1 MALQSPHAKDLS
13 QRYTVEPVTHHVSL
27 VFFHY
32 CDLLHT
38 PSDCNA
44 ISERDYVFEC
54 KRGVWMKRRLVRGV
68 VAIVILVATMTFA
81 VQAQAPTGTINGI
94 VTDPHQAVVAGAH
107 VSATERGTGAT
118 RETVSNGNGVY
129 SIPNLPLGVY
139 DVRITAEGFAV
150 SELQGVQLQA
160 GRASTL
166 DAELKLAEIGQVVN
180 VTDASSTIE
189 QTQSMIQGQITSA
202 AIENIPLNG
211 RNFLELAYLV
221 PGNRPAPNFDP
232 TKTNTLE
239 VSSDGSVGRGGNIT
253 VDGGENN
260 DEVVGGTLSN
270 FPQDSIQ
277 EFQIATAQFTA
288 EAGRSGTSIIN
299 IVTKSGTNEYH
310 GSLFDYERNGHLQAL
325 PYTFDRALT
334 PPPFNREQFGGSVGG
349 PFKKN
354 KAWWFASAEYR
365 DQNASIQTGTRQYG
379 ANPSEDVILNTF
391 AAAPLREAL
400 VSSRVDYQINPSNT
414 LMARYSFDRS
424 TDTNQASAATVTPLL
439 TETERQNS
447 LNRFNSVVAGWT
459 KTFSSTQVN
468 NLIFHFDTFLNLIP
482 EFPNSSPS
490 TNPAGL
496 APTNELIYPEI
507 ADGVNFNVPQA
518 THLTRYQFGDT
529 FTWALGKHTLHFGG
543 EYQYANAFGEINVF
557 GSGSV
562 MLTSNFGFA
571 DLNGDGVINDLDI
584 PIAVSIQ
591 SAAPIQPVPIPNII
605 NSYIALFAQD
615 DWRVTRNLTLN
626 LGLRWDYDTDATG
639 TSPPYG
645 PCPNLTSVPTVPC
658 TWVAGVIDIAHHPD
672 RKNFGPRVGFAYDPF
687 GHGKTVIRGGFGIYY
702 DRIVFEV
709 PGYQRVQNDRALT
722 INEYAGS
729 TCSFPGN
736 PAPPSLN
743 TCFFGIPGTLFTT
756 GSPTLAAPFSGQR
769 QAGGVG
775 IIVDDQN
782 THHPLFLQTSFGVQ
796 QALGS
801 SWTVNADGLYVFG
814 QRQLIAQ
821 FLRTTTST
829 SPYITCPGN
838 NVPCIVTDPLTGIS
852 DQVTV
857 ATSNAHSWYDG
868 LLISVQHRPVKAGP
882 FTYFFNAAYTLSKT
896 LDYSDDDQV
905 PSYTTVENVN
915 LIEGTVGPQTEKGYG
930 ASDETHRLTV
940 YGQLLMP
947 WGFSLSPLY
956 TFGSGVPADTYLPDI
971 TLNGQSL
978 PARLPI
984 LGRNSLGR
992 SVKNSNQ
999 LNQAIDQWNALPA
1012 CPAPAPC
1019 NAGGP
1024 LENVPANINFGSAFN
1039 SVDLRLMKD
1048 FAIRERYHIDLIA
1061 EAFNL
1066 FNSVNIRG
1074 FTNTSYSGRN
1084 ISLVPVGT
1092 NPPSP
1097 SNPNGLNTTFFQA
1110 VSTAGGFF
1118 GSGGPRAFQFAVRF
1132 TF

>member
-1 MALQSPHAKDLS
+1 
-13 QRYTVEPVTHHVSL
+13 
-27 VFFHY
+27 
-32 CDLLHT
+32 
-38 PSDCNA
+38 
-44 ISERDYVFEC
+44 
-54 KRGVWMKRRLVRGV
+54 MKRWLVCRFV
-68 VAIVILVATMTFA
+68 EVAVLLVAMTFTLC
-81 VQAQAPTGTINGI
+81 AQVPTGSINGI
-94 VTDPHQAVVAGAH
+94 VTDPHQAVVSGAH
-107 VSATERGTGAT
+107 VTTTERATGVIH
-118 RETVSNGNGVY
+118 ETVSNGDGVY
-129 SIPNLPLGVY
+129 SIPDLPTGMY
-139 DVRITAEGFAV
+139 DVRITASGFAV
-150 SELQGVQLQA
+150 SEFHGVQLQA

-166 DAELKLAEIGQVVN
+166 DSELKLADVGQTVN
-180 VTDASSTIE
+180 VTDAASTIE
-189 QTQSMIQGQITSA
+189 QTQSMIQGQITSST
-202 AIENIPLNG
+202 IENIPLNG
-211 RNFLELAYLV
+211 RNFLELAYLL

-253 VDGGENN
+253 VDGGDNN

-277 EFQIATAQFTA
+277 EFQIATARFTA

-325 PYTFDRALT
+325 PYTFDRALAA
-334 PPPFNREQFGGSVGG
+334 PPFNREQFGGSVGG
-349 PFKKN
+349 PFKRN

-400 VSSRVDYQINPSNT
+400 VSTRVDYQLNPTNT

-424 TDTNQASAATVTPLL
+424 HDTNQASAATVTPLL
-439 TETERQNS
+439 TDTERQNS
-447 LNRFNSVVAGWT
+447 LNRFNALVAGWT
-459 KTFSSTQVN
+459 TTLSSTKVN
-468 NLIFHFDTFLNLIP
+468 NLIFSFNTFLNVIP
-482 EFPNSSPS
+482 EFPNSAP
-490 TNPAGL
+490 TTFPAGL

-507 ADGVNFNVPQA
+507 ADGVNFNVPQS
-518 THLTRYQFGDT
+518 THLNRYQWADT

-571 DLNGDGVINDLDI
+571 DLNSDGAINDLDI
-584 PIAVSIQ
+584 PIAVAIQ
-591 SAAPIQPVPIPNII
+591 SAAPIQPVPIPNIS
-605 NSYIALFAQD
+605 NSYIAFFAQD

-626 LGLRWDYDTDATG
+626 LGLRWDFDTDATG
-639 TSPPYG
+639 TSSQYG

-658 TWVAGVIDIAHHPD
+658 SWMANVIDLSHHPD

-709 PGYQRVQNDRALT
+709 PGYQLVQNDRALT

-729 TCSFPGN
+729 TCTFPGN

-743 TCFFGIPGTLFTT
+743 TCFAPIPGVGFSP
-756 GSPTLAAPFSGQR
+756 GSPTMANPFSGQR

-775 IIVDDQN
+775 IIVDDHN
-782 THHPLFLQTSFGVQ
+782 THHPLFQQTSLGVQ
-796 QALGS
+796 QQFGS
-801 SWTVNADGLYVFG
+801 NWIVSADGLYVFG

-821 FLRTTTST
+821 YLRSTTST
-829 SPYITCPGN
+829 SPDITCPGN
-838 NVPCIVTDPLTGIS
+838 NVPCIITDPLTGIS

-868 LLISVQHRPVKAGP
+868 LLVSVQHRPVKVGP
-882 FTYFFNAAYTLSKT
+882 VTYLFNASYTLSKT

-940 YGQLLMP
+940 YGQIQFP

-956 TFGSGVPADTYLPDI
+956 TFGSGVPADTYLPDLN
-971 TLNGQSL
+971 LNGQSL

-999 LNQAIDQWNALPA
+999 LNQAIDEWNSLPA

-1024 LENVPANINFGSAFN
+1024 LENVPDGINFSSPFN

-1048 FAIRERYHIDLIA
+1048 IAIKERYHVDLMA

-1097 SNPNGLNTTFFQA
+1097 GNPNGLDTTFFQP